1 MKAYEPVPLPVKL
14 GYGVGQFTE
23 GIKTAAFNFVFFLYT
38 QLLGAPAAPVGFVL
52 LVATVWDAITDPLM
66 GSISDRARS
75 RFGRRHGFMYVAAVP
90 LGLSYVAMF
99 MPPSGA
105 SGMWLWIWLGVTAMT
120 ARTAMTMFHVPYLAL
135 GAELSSSY
143 TERTSIVGVRTAFSL
158 GGLAVMLAIGWGW
171 FFRATPEFAN
181 GQLNPAAYPGFAI
194 VCGTLAAVTALVAGV
209 ATHRRIPQLPSA
221 SSVSSPLSWR
231 AVWKDWSLALANP
244 SFRALVIGLV
254 AFGTMRGVQE
264 TLSIHLYTYFWRL
277 PASQILLV
285 YLVGIGALL
294 ISIPGW
300 TAAAARL
307 DKKPVLIIGSLVFT
321 AAVVVM
327 PVLRELAAFPA
338 HGSPWLMPALL
349 AGYGIAG
356 IGAAAVFVSTGSML
370 ADVAD
375 ELEVSTGQRMAGVL
389 FGASALSFK
398 VTSGLGGF
406 LGGLAL
412 SAVTFPVGAAP
423 DAVRASAVTWL
434 GWAYGPLA
442 GAFGVLAV
450 WSFARYTL
458 TRDRHARLGA

>member
-1 MKAYEPVPLPVKL
+1 MSAHPPVSVPVKL

-38 QLLGAPAAPVGFVL
+38 QVLGAPAGPVGFVL
-52 LVATVWDAITDPLM
+52 LIATIWDAITDPLM
-66 GSISDRARS
+66 GSISDRTRS
-75 RFGRRHGFMYVAAVP
+75 AFGRRHGFMYAAAVP

-99 MPPSGA
+99 MPPSGT
-105 SGMWLWIWLGVTAMT
+105 SGVWLWVWLGTTAIA

-135 GAELSSSY
+135 GAELSNSY

-158 GGLAVMLAIGWGW
+158 GGLALMLAIGWGW

-181 GQLNPAAYPGFAI
+181 GQLNPAAYPGFAL
-194 VCGTLAAVTALVAGV
+194 VCGTLAALTAQIAG
-209 ATHRRIPQLPSA
+209 ASTHARIPHLPKA
-221 SSVSSPLSWR
+221 TGVSETWSWR
-231 AVWKDWSLALANP
+231 GVWSDWRVALSNT

-277 PASQILLV
+277 PASQILMV
-285 YLVGIGALL
+285 YLAGIGALL
-294 ISIPGW
+294 VSIPGW
-300 TAAAARL
+300 TAVAARI
-307 DKKPVLIIGSLVFT
+307 DKKPVLLIGSVVFT
-321 AAVVVM
+321 VAVVVM
-327 PVLRELAAFPA
+327 PVLRWLALFPS
-338 HGSPWLMPALL
+338 HGSPWLIPALL
-349 AGYGIAG
+349 VGYGIAG

-375 ELEVSTGQRMAGVL
+375 ELEVSTRQRMAGVL

-423 DAVRASAVTWL
+423 DVVPESAVTWL

-442 GAFGVLAV
+442 GVFGLLAV
-450 WSFARYTL
+450 WSFSRYTL